1 MPSNQDKMNELCINT
16 IRFLAVDGVQKANSG
31 HPGMPMGCA
40 PIAYLLYTKI
50 MRHNPANPKWLNR
63 DRFVLS
69 AGHGS
74 MLLYSSLH
82 LCGYNVPLDQLK
94 RFRTFGSITPG
105 HPEYGLTEGVET
117 TTGPLGQ
124 GFANSV
130 GMAIAEEYL
139 ASRFN
144 KDDIKIL
151 DHYIYGICSDG
162 DMMEGISHEAASL
175 AGHLQLGKIIFFYDY
190 NHITIDGPTSLAYS
204 DDVTKRFEGY
214 HWHVQ
219 EVEDV
224 NNLES
229 LEKALQNAQK
239 VKDKPSIIITHTH
252 IGFGSPN
259 KQDTS
264 KAHGSALGPEEV
276 KLTKE
281 NFGWPLEPDFLVPD
295 EVSEYYKKVGIKGK
309 EDEDNWNKLFAKY
322 EEKYPADAKLFK
334 NVMSGNF
341 GEEWKS
347 KLPSFEDDGK
357 KLATRAASG
366 KVLNAIASSLP
377 TLIGGSADLE
387 PSNNTYLK
395 DYKNF
400 SAENRDGRNF
410 HFGIREH
417 GMASILNGMAYYGG
431 VIPYGGTFLI
441 FSDYLRPAIRLGSLS
456 KIKPIYVFTH
466 DSIGLGE
473 DGPTHQPV
481 EHISSLRAIPKLIV
495 IRPADANETVYAW
508 QAALEHKGSPVALL
522 LTRQGLQVLDQKKY
536 PSAKN
541 LFKGAYVLSEST
553 ALRKDS
559 SGTPDIIIL
568 ATGSEVGI
576 SLTAA
581 EKLESEG
588 TKVRVVS
595 FPSWELFEQQP
606 KEYRDSIIPPS
617 VKARVS
623 VEAGVKHGWDKYIG
637 DYGEAVSVE
646 KFGSSAPV
654 SVVMEKYGFTP
665 ENIVDTAKRVLAK
678 VKK

>member
-40 PIAYLLYTKI
+40 PIAFLLYTKI
-50 MRHNPANPKWLNR
+50 MKHNPANPKWLNR

-74 MLLYSSLH
+74 MLLYSTLH
-82 LCGYNVPLDQLK
+82 LCGYNIPMDQLK
-94 RFRTFGSITPG
+94 LFRTFGSITPG
-105 HPEYGLTEGVET
+105 HPEFGLTEGVET

-162 DMMEGISHEAASL
+162 DMMEGVSHEAAAL
-175 AGHLQLGKIIFFYDY
+175 AGHLKLGKIIFFYDY
-190 NHITIDGPTSLAYS
+190 NHITIDGPTSLAYT
-204 DDVTKRFEGY
+204 DDVNKRFEGY

-224 NNLES
+224 NNLDA
-229 LEKALQNAQK
+229 LETALKNAQK
-239 VKDKPSIIITHTH
+239 VTDKPSIIITHTH

-264 KAHGSALGPEEV
+264 HAHGSPLGPEEV

-281 NFGWPLEPDFLVPD
+281 NLGWPLEPEFLIPNKVN
-295 EVSEYYKKVGIKGK
+295 EFFKKVGIKGK
-309 EDEDNWNKLFAKY
+309 EEEDNWNKLFAKY

-334 NVMSGNF
+334 DVMSGNF

-347 KLPSFEDDGK
+347 KFPSFEDDGK

-508 QAALEHKGSPVALL
+508 QAALEHIGSPVALL
-522 LTRQGLQVLDQKKY
+522 LTRQGLPILDQKKY

-541 LFKGAYVLSEST
+541 LLKGAYVL
-553 ALRKDS
+553 KDS
-559 SGTPDIIIL
+559 KGTPDLIIL

-581 EKLESEG
+581 NKLESEG

-595 FPSWELFEQQP
+595 FPSWELFEKQS
-606 KEYRDSIIPPS
+606 KEYRDSVIPPI

-654 SVVMEKYGFTP
+654 GIVMEKYGFTP

-678 VKK
+678 IKK